1 LLKKQRLKTLK
12 KQMAQNITPLLNWF
26 VGVIMKH
33 IKPLQ
38 QKLTVLAVALSC
50 FMPASAMAQTMDFK
64 MCVDNA
70 LSQNPEMGVSRA
82 RMTQAESALS
92 KAEASRLPQIT
103 ASFTAANSNNALN
116 VFGMKLQQREAAL
129 SDFGFDSTTAS
140 AFSSQDFSHQPDSLN
155 NPDAH
160 TDFNTRIEMLVP
172 IYNGGIITSYEN
184 QAAAMIEAARQGDV
198 ATQQML
204 TYYIY
209 QAYEA
214 VHAAR
219 SYIAVAEQAKLTADS
234 FVKTTQNLV
243 DQGVVVRS
251 EFLSAKVNQASAE
264 VSLMKAQ
271 GQEQIALDN
280 LRMLMSMDPGAPL
293 DVGSRQDLNI
303 PAETMEELISLTLSG
318 NPQLEAKRKEA
329 NVSEFAI
336 DEAKAAYYPN
346 FNIMLRQ
353 DWNDQNLGLS
363 SSSYTVAGMVSWKIT
378 DFGVTSS
385 SVDMA
390 NAAAQQQ
397 KATVQSES
405 NKARLEVMTA
415 WRKLQIYKQ
424 QVQSDTLAVEQAE
437 EAQRLIM
444 KRFNNGV
451 ATITEVLASQTQLD
465 KARADLVTAQF
476 ETNIE
481 KAKLRLAT
489 GTMDVTRL

>member
-1 LLKKQRLKTLK
+1 
-12 KQMAQNITPLLNWF
+12 
-26 VGVIMKH
+26 MKH
-33 IKPLQ
+33 QKPFK
-38 QKLTVLAVALSC
+38 QKLTVLAMALSC
-50 FMPASAMAQTMDFK
+50 LMPAAALAQTLDFK

-70 LSQNPEMGVSRA
+70 LSQNPEMRVSGA
-82 RMTQAESALS
+82 RIEQAQSALG
-92 KAEASRLPQIT
+92 KAQSSRLPQIT

-116 VFGMKLQQREAAL
+116 VFGMKLQQREVVQE
-129 SDFGFDSTTAS
+129 DFIVER
-140 AFSSQDFSHQPDSLN
+140 LN
-155 NPDAH
+155 DPDAH
-160 TDFNTRIEMLVP
+160 TDFNTRLEMLVP
-172 IYNGGIITSYEN
+172 IYNGGIVTSYEN
-184 QAAAMIEAARQGDV
+184 QAAAMIEAARQGNV
-198 ATQQML
+198 AVQQML
-204 TYYIY
+204 TYHIY
-209 QAYEA
+209 QAYES

-219 SYIAVAEQAKLTADS
+219 AYIAVAEQAKLTAQS
-234 FVKTTQNLV
+234 FVKTTQSLV
-243 DQGVVVRS
+243 EQGVLVRS
-251 EFLSAKVNQASAE
+251 EFLSAQVNESSASVA
-264 VSLMKAQ
+264 LMKAQ

-280 LRMLMSMDPGAPL
+280 LRMLMSMEPGAPL
-293 DVGSRQDLNI
+293 DVGARQDLSL
-303 PAETMEELISLTLSG
+303 PTESMDELVGLTLAD

-329 NVSEFAI
+329 NVSEFAV

-378 DFGVTSS
+378 DFGVTNH

-390 NAAAQQQ
+390 NAAAAQQ

-424 QVQSDTLAVEQAE
+424 QVQADVLAVEQAE

-444 KRFNNGV
+444 QRFNNGV

-465 KARADLVTAQF
+465 KARADLVGAQY
-476 ETNIE
+476 ETNVE
-481 KAKLRLAT
+481 KARLRLAT

>member
-1 LLKKQRLKTLK
+1 
-12 KQMAQNITPLLNWF
+12 
-26 VGVIMKH
+26 MKH
-33 IKPLQ
+33 QKPFN

-50 FMPASAMAQTMDFK
+50 LMPVMAQAQTLDFK

-70 LSQNPEMGVSRA
+70 LSQNPEMRVSNA
-82 RMTQAESALS
+82 RIEQAQSALG
-92 KAEASRLPQIT
+92 KAQSSRLPQIT

-116 VFGMKLQQREAAL
+116 VFGMKLQQRQA
-129 SDFGFDSTTAS
+129 SFNDFGFADYNGDPSVK
-140 AFSSQDFSHQPDSLN
+140 PDDLN
-155 NPDAH
+155 YPDAH

-172 IYNGGIITSYEN
+172 IYNGGIVTSYEN

-204 TYYIY
+204 TFYIY

-219 SYIAVAEQAKLTADS
+219 AYIAVAEQAKLTADS

-264 VSLMKAQ
+264 VALMKAQ

-280 LRMLMSMDPGAPL
+280 LRMLMSMEPGTPL
-293 DVGSRQDLNI
+293 DVGMRKDLDI
-303 PAETMEELISLTLSG
+303 PAQTMEELVGLTLSG

-329 NVSEFAI
+329 NVSEFAV

-353 DWNDQNLGLS
+353 DWNDENLGLS

-378 DFGVTSS
+378 DFGVTNH

-390 NAAAQQQ
+390 NAAAAQQ

-476 ETNIE
+476 ETNVE

-489 GTMDVTRL
+489 GTMDVAQL